1 MYLDFMNEIEN
12 RIESTGRAML
22 LGHFESGSPEWHAA
36 RAGIG
41 GSDIGTIC
49 GINRYQTRDE
59 LLESAVRG
67 SKGMIEPNLAMRMGT
82 AFEPA
87 IRRLWAEDH
96 PDLKVIETGTWH
108 SVTNPFWT
116 ANPDGIIKDHD
127 GELSILEIKFS
138 QARELPESWVYQ
150 VQWYCM
156 VLGLTHATIVQCSGN
171 KLIEHKIKANVFLQL
186 EMQDAATK
194 YERELRERNGI

>member
-1 MYLDFMNEIEN
+1 MNEIEN
-12 RIESTGRAML
+12 RIETTGRAIL

-49 GINRYQTRDE
+49 GINRWQTRQD
-59 LLESAVRG
+59 LIESAVRG
-67 SKGMIEPNLAMRMGT
+67 SKGIIEPNLPMRMGT

-96 PDLKVIETGTWH
+96 PELEVVETGTWR
-108 SVTNPFWT
+108 STVNPFWT
-116 ANPDGIIKDHD
+116 ANPDGIIKDRE
-127 GELSILEIKFS
+127 GNLSILEIKFS

-156 VLGLTHATIVQCSGN
+156 VLGLGSATIVQCSGN
-171 KLIEHKIKANVFLQL
+171 KLLEHKIKPNIFMQL

-194 YERELRERNGI
+194 YERELREQIGIQP

>member
-1 MYLDFMNEIEN
+1 MNEIEN
-12 RIESTGRAML
+12 RIETTGRAIL

-49 GINRYQTRDE
+49 GINRWQTRQD
-59 LLESAVRG
+59 LLESAVSG
-67 SKGMIEPNLAMRMGT
+67 SKGIIEPNLAMRMGT

-96 PDLKVIETGTWH
+96 PELEVVETGTWR
-108 SVTNPFWT
+108 SLANPFWT
-116 ANPDGIIKDHD
+116 ANPDGIVKDRE
-127 GELSILEIKFS
+127 GNLSILEIKFS

-156 VLGLTHATIVQCSGN
+156 ILGLPSATIVQCSGN
-171 KLIEHKIKANVFLQL
+171 KLLEHHIKANVFLQL
-186 EMQDAATK
+186 EMQDAATN
-194 YERELRERNGI
+194 YERELRDSNGI

>member
-1 MYLDFMNEIEN
+1 MNEIEN
-12 RIESTGRAML
+12 RIEQSGRAIL

-49 GINRYQTRDE
+49 GINRWQTRQD
-59 LLESAVRG
+59 LLESAVSG
-67 SKGMIEPNLAMRMGT
+67 SKGIIEPNLAMRMGT

-96 PDLKVIETGTWH
+96 PELEVVETGTWR
-108 SVTNPFWT
+108 SLANPFWT
-116 ANPDGIIKDHD
+116 ANPDGIIKDRE
-127 GELSILEIKFS
+127 GNLSILEIKFS

-156 VLGLTHATIVQCSGN
+156 ILGLPSATIVQCSGN
-171 KLIEHKIKANVFLQL
+171 KLLEHHIKANVFLQL
-186 EMQDAATK
+186 EMQDAATN
-194 YERELRERNGI
+194 YERELRELNGI

>member
-1 MYLDFMNEIEN
+1 MYFENMNEIEN
-12 RIESTGRAML
+12 RIETTGRAIL
-22 LGHFESGSPEWHAA
+22 LGHFESGSPEWHEA

-49 GINRYQTRDE
+49 GINRWQTRED
-59 LLESAVRG
+59 LLESAVSG
-67 SKGMIEPNLAMRMGT
+67 SKGMIEPNLPMRMGT
-82 AFEPA
+82 AFEPS

-96 PDLKVIETGTWH
+96 PELTIVETGTWR
-108 SVTNPFWT
+108 SVVNPFWT
-116 ANPDGIIKDHD
+116 ANPDGIIRDHE

-150 VQWYCM
+150 VEWYCM

-171 KLIEHKIKANVFLQL
+171 KLFEHKIKANVFRQL
-186 EMQDAATK
+186 EMQDAAIK

>member
-1 MYLDFMNEIEN
+1 MNEIEN
-12 RIESTGRAML
+12 RIETTGRAIL

-49 GINRYQTRDE
+49 GINRWQTRQD
-59 LLESAVRG
+59 LLESAVSG
-67 SKGMIEPNLAMRMGT
+67 SKGIIEPNLAMRMGT

-96 PDLKVIETGTWH
+96 PELEVVETGTWR
-108 SVTNPFWT
+108 SLANPFWT
-116 ANPDGIIKDHD
+116 ANPDGIIKDRE
-127 GELSILEIKFS
+127 GNLSILEIKFS

-156 VLGLTHATIVQCSGN
+156 ILGLPSATIVQCSGN
-171 KLIEHKIKANVFLQL
+171 KLLEHHIKANVFLQL
-186 EMQDAATK
+186 EMQDAATN
-194 YERELRERNGI
+194 YERELRDSNGI